1 MSSPPPPPKRFNAAV
16 GVRSARFLPCKPP
29 FISRGRSRGRFAV
42 GIRYEREVQEFLSLF
57 VLGRAELEHRSG
69 PWLEYSDKSGKRW
82 CQPDAL
88 IIEPAAKR
96 CLVAEVKYQ
105 HTSDAWYQLRR
116 LYLPVLR
123 VALPGYVFNLLEI
136 VHWYD
141 PSTSWPQRA
150 INVPNLDQCVGGN
163 RWGEEVATLI
173 FNVRRER
180 RLHEAR
186 DSKREGSGEAAR
198 PLWPA
203 EGAT

>member
-1 MSSPPPPPKRFNAAV
+1 MSSPPPPPKRFSAAV

-42 GIRYEREVQEFLSLF
+42 GIRYEREVQEFLSLYA
-57 VLGRAELEHRSG
+57 LGRPELEHRQG
-69 PWLEYSDKSGKRW
+69 PWMEFQETSGRRW

-88 IIEPAAKR
+88 ILEERSKR
-96 CLVAEVKYQ
+96 CLIAEVKYQ
-105 HTSDAWYQLRR
+105 HTSDAWYQLKQ

-123 VALPGYVFNLLEI
+123 VALPGFTFHLLEI

-141 PSTSWPQRA
+141 PSTAWPERA
-150 INVPNLDQCVGGN
+150 INVATLDKCFGGGG
-163 RWGEEVATLI
+163 WGEAVATLI

-180 RLHEAR
+180 RIREAR
-186 DSKREGSGEAAR
+186 DSLSASAGEKAR

-203 EGAT
+203 EGTD